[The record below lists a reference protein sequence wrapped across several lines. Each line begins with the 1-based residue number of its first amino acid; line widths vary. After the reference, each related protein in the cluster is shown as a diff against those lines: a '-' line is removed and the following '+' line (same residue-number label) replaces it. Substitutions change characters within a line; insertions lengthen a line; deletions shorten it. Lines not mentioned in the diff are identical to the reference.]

1 MPSGEASDEEL
12 YERWCGPGSPTDRQT
27 AWEELDRRY
36 RRRLLAYCY
45 RIADDWPVAEDC
57 VNDAFLELM
66 RKPRTIRT
74 SFRACLWVIGRNL
87 ARRAK
92 KTPPVHDMPPRPE
105 SADEPGGNCIA
116 AEERRALESCLA
128 RLRPDEREFLLLHA
142 CDGLTFEEAASVVGW
157 DLSIPAGKYRYDKA
171 LEKLRSCLKKLGFSS

>member
-1 MPSGEASDEEL
+1 MPSGEPSDEEL
-12 YERWCGPGSPTDRQT
+12 YERWCGLGPSADRQA

-36 RRRLLAYCY
+36 RRKLLAYCY
-45 RIADDWPVAEDC
+45 RIRNDPMIAEDC

-66 RKPRTIRT
+66 WKPRTIRT
-74 SFRACLWVIGRNL
+74 SFRACLWAIGRNQ

-92 KTPPVHDMPPRPE
+92 KAQPHPDMPPRPE

-128 RLRPDEREFLLLHA
+128 RLQPDEQEFVLLHA

-157 DLSIPAGKYRYDKA
+157 DLSIPSSKYRYDKA